1 MAKRPTDAQR
11 KDVFDRAEGLCEYCL
26 SPEKYSNSTY
36 ETEHILPVS
45 KGGKTVLIN
54 LALSCSGCNKFK
66 SHRIEA
72 IDPGTTK
79 TVPLFNPR
87 KDDWKKH
94 FRWNADFTQVI
105 GLTATGRATTQTLK
119 LNRRSLV
126 NLRKLLHLFGE
137 HPPK

>member
-11 KDVFDRAEGLCEYCL
+11 KEVFIRARGLCEYCL
-26 SPEKYSNSTY
+26 SPENYSNSTY
-36 ETEHILPVS
+36 ETEHIFPVS

-72 IDPGTTK
+72 IDPKTGK
-79 TVPLFNPR
+79 TVSLYNPR
-87 KDDWKKH
+87 TDVWKKH
-94 FRWNADFTQVI
+94 FKWSADFTQMI
-105 GLTATGRATTQTLK
+105 GLTATGRATIQALK
-119 LNRRSLV
+119 LNRKNLI